1 MIEKNSTPLNRITQ
15 AFSILLIA
23 CAFCSCEKEEM
34 PIPAHDAGNIV
45 ASSVKME
52 ANYLNQLFFDLE
64 TNTIVQQNFKTD
76 WDLGFESNATGNRVV
91 LNSSKLMFAAVTNQ
105 TDFLLVTDTVGLIFR
120 WDVPSGNLDN
130 TAIGD
135 SDSTKNVVVI
145 DRGYNEL
152 GAHLGFKKILFINV
166 TNTAYEVKFAN
177 LDGSDEVIR
186 QVVKDN
192 AYNFTFLSLDNNIVN
207 IQPEKE
213 NWDLAFTQ
221 YTHIFVGNPPT
232 PYLVTGVLTNRNN
245 VEVATVFDKEFTS
258 ITLADVD
265 DYSFLKTIN
274 QIGYDWK
281 EYSFNTSNYTVFT
294 DKNYIIKSTE
304 GKYFKLHFI
313 DFYDDLGVKGTPTF
327 EFQEL

>member
-1 MIEKNSTPLNRITQ
+1 MIKKNSTPLNRVAQ
-15 AFSILLIA
+15 AFSVLLIA
-23 CAFCSCEKEEM
+23 SSFCSCEKKEM
-34 PIPAHDAGNIV
+34 PVPAHDAGSIV
-45 ASSVKME
+45 TSSVKME
-52 ANYLNQLFFDLE
+52 ANYLNQLFLDLE
-64 TNTIVQQNFKTD
+64 TNTIVQQNIKTD
-76 WDLGFESNATGNRVV
+76 WDLGFESTVAGNRVI
-91 LNSSKLMFAAVTNQ
+91 LNSAKLMFAAVTNQ
-105 TDFLLVTDTVGLIFR
+105 TDLLLVTDTIGLHFK
-120 WDVPSGNLDN
+120 WDIPSGNLDS

-135 SDSTKNVVVI
+135 WNSTKNVVII

-152 GAHLGFKKILFINV
+152 GVHQGFKKILFKNV
-166 TNTAYEVKFAN
+166 THTEYEVQFAN
-177 LDGSDEVIR
+177 LDGSDEVVR
-186 QVVKDN
+186 QVVKVN
-192 AYNFTFLSLDNNIVN
+192 AYNFTFLSLDNKIVN

-221 YTHIFVGNPPT
+221 YTHIFQGNPPI

-265 DYSFLKTIN
+265 NYSFLTTIN

-281 EYSFNTSNYTVFT
+281 EYSFNTSSYTVFS